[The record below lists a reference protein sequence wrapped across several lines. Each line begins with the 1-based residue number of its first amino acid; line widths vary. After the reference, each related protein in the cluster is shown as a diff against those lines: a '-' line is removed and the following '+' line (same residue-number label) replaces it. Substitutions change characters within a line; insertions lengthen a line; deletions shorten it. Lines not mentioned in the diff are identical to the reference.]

1 MNATLATPRPTA
13 STPSAPSPRPRL
25 RGFAAEAVFVGRSL
39 RHSVR
44 DGESLL
50 MAIMLPVMLMLM
62 FTWVFGG
69 AIDPSGA
76 YVDYVVPGIILTCAG
91 FGASSTAVYV
101 ANDMRTGIIDRIRT
115 MPLRAGAVLTGH
127 VVASVLRN
135 LVATAIVIGV
145 GVLVGFR
152 PTADLGEWIAL
163 AGLITCTS
171 SRSPTCS
178 RPSVS
183 PQEPGG
189 RERLRFRPAVPA
201 LSLQRVRTRREH
213 AGVAAADRGQPADH
227 AHRRDD
233 PRPPDGYAPTGR
245 GMVGDRLVPGH
256 PADRGD
262 VGRVAL
268 PPQGGTSLRMPQAP
282 RRLSALATAC
292 FAEAAARPTTS
303 AACAALSFTG

>member
-13 STPSAPSPRPRL
+13 STPSAPTPRPRL

-163 AGLITCTS
+163 AGLITLYILAITYLFAAIGLAAGSPEGANGYGFVLLFLPYLS
-171 SRSPTCS
+171 SAFVPVASMPEWLQPIAGNQPITPIVETIRALLMDTPLQGEAWWAIGWCLVILLIAVTWGAWLF
-178 RPSVS
+178 RRKA
-183 PQEPGG
+183 G
-189 RERLRFRPAVPA
+189 RR
-201 LSLQRVRTRREH
+201 
-213 AGVAAADRGQPADH
+213 
-227 AHRRDD
+227 
-233 PRPPDGYAPTGR
+233 
-245 GMVGDRLVPGH
+245 
-256 PADRGD
+256 
-262 VGRVAL
+262 
-268 PPQGGTSLRMPQAP
+268 
-282 RRLSALATAC
+282 
-292 FAEAAARPTTS
+292 
-303 AACAALSFTG
+303 

>member
-13 STPSAPSPRPRL
+13 STPSAPTPRPRL

-163 AGLITCTS
+163 AGLITLYILAITYLFAAIGLAAGSPEGANGYGFVLLFLPYLS
-171 SRSPTCS
+171 SAFVPVASMPEWLQPIAGNQPITPTVETIRALLMDTPLQGEAWWAIGWCLVILLIAVTWGAWLF
-178 RPSVS
+178 RRKA
-183 PQEPGG
+183 G
-189 RERLRFRPAVPA
+189 RR
-201 LSLQRVRTRREH
+201 
-213 AGVAAADRGQPADH
+213 
-227 AHRRDD
+227 
-233 PRPPDGYAPTGR
+233 
-245 GMVGDRLVPGH
+245 
-256 PADRGD
+256 
-262 VGRVAL
+262 
-268 PPQGGTSLRMPQAP
+268 
-282 RRLSALATAC
+282 
-292 FAEAAARPTTS
+292 
-303 AACAALSFTG
+303 